1 LKKIEAI
8 IRPEKLEEV
17 KDALGKYGIH
27 GMTVTQVVGCGLQ
40 KGRVGVYRGHEYSI
54 NLLPKLKI
62 EIVLRDFRVQDV
74 VDIIAE
80 NSRTGAV
87 GDGKIFIYPVENAVR
102 VRTGESGEDAL

>member
-1 LKKIEAI
+1 VKKIEAV

-27 GMTVTQVVGCGLQ
+27 GMTVSQVVGCGLQ

-62 EIVLRDFRVQDV
+62 EIVVKDHKVQDV
-74 VDIIAE
+74 VDIICDTA
-80 NSRTGAV
+80 RTGAI
-87 GDGKIFIYPVENAVR
+87 GDGKIFIFPVENAVR
-102 VRTGESGEDAL
+102 IRTGESGDDAL